1 MIFVHELFFSSV
13 DGRRRER
20 ESRLFST
27 DPECVTAAYCRD
39 WRRGPSVVY
48 QGRRLKTRLAKN
60 AARDGDDGAERERAP
75 GGGARRPA
83 PMTDTSKLKK
93 HISVV
98 CERLAR
104 GGTLA

>member
-48 QGRRLKTRLAKN
+48 QGRRLKVHQSAAALASGILEYEDIPD
-60 AARDGDDGAERERAP
+60 ADGDGIMDKGDYKGERGAGEMSAASQLFGWGR
-75 GGGARRPA
+75 
-83 PMTDTSKLKK
+83 
-93 HISVV
+93 
-98 CERLAR
+98 
-104 GGTLA
+104 

>member
-48 QGRRLKTRLAKN
+48 QGRRLKMHLAKLN
-60 AARDGDDGAERERAP
+60 FPEVLLLSCKRARTA
-75 GGGARRPA
+75 
-83 PMTDTSKLKK
+83 
-93 HISVV
+93 
-98 CERLAR
+98 
-104 GGTLA
+104 

>member
-48 QGRRLKTRLAKN
+48 QGRRLKTRLAKLTSRRYYSSL
-60 AARDGDDGAERERAP
+60 ASGPERRE
-75 GGGARRPA
+75 GVS
-83 PMTDTSKLKK
+83 TD
-93 HISVV
+93 
-98 CERLAR
+98 
-104 GGTLA
+104 